1 MVEIR
6 VVVPDATGA
15 HGLLRRLSVV
25 FDRSSVS
32 FDGAQKEV
40 RVRSDWESR
49 AVVHVVDAVEAWLEE
64 DGIPSAKLWMGDR
77 SYTVAGLVPLTSAP

>member
-6 VVVPDATGA
+6 VVVPDAAGV
-15 HGLLRRLSVV
+15 HGLLRRLAAV
-25 FDRSSVS
+25 FDRASVS
-32 FDGAQKEV
+32 FDGAHKEV

-64 DGIPSAKLWMGDR
+64 DGAAFAKLWMGDR
-77 SYTVAGLVPLTSAP
+77 SYTLVGPVPVTRTP